1 MARKTKQEAQ
11 ETRTCILDAAE
22 QLFQQRGV
30 SRCSLHDIALHAGVT
45 RGAIYW
51 HFKDKAELFNA
62 MMERATMPLEE
73 GLSPAVEPGTNTE
86 EPALSLLDLRWGLVN
101 VFHSAMHNERAR
113 RVFEI
118 STQKVEYTSD
128 MQALVDRRLASHRG
142 WRAQNE
148 ASFEH
153 AKAQGQLP
161 ANLNSANAA
170 VTLVALVDGL
180 LHQWCMDPLSFDLVA
195 VGQSTV
201 ETFLTA
207 LSYQGEALLPPMTAE
222 ESARLGQG
230 NLCGPR
236 RTSD

>member
-22 QLFQQRGV
+22 QLFQERGV

-73 GLSPAVEPGTNTE
+73 GLNPAVEPGTNTE

-101 VFHSAMHNERAR
+101 VFHSAVHNERAR

-118 STQKVEYTSD
+118 AMQKVEYTSD
-128 MQALVDRRLASHRG
+128 MQALVDRKLASHRG

-148 ASFEH
+148 ASFEL
-153 AKAQGQLP
+153 AKALGQLP
-161 ANLNSANAA
+161 ASLNSANAA
-170 VTLVALVDGL
+170 VTLVSLVDGL
-180 LHQWCMDPLSFDLVA
+180 LHQWIMDPQSFDLVE

-207 LSYQGEALLPPMTAE
+207 LSFQGAPLLPPMTAE

-230 NLCGPR
+230 NLCRPSR
-236 RTSD
+236 ASD